1 MPTTLWFD
9 AVTDDIYTAWEDV
22 DSTAGLSIG
31 TVALDMRTGS
41 KSYSVKANGTPLSG
55 VPIAMLD
62 TYIAEISGSASGPAG
77 QVTITPRHAGT
88 TQLQLGP
95 YPGYP
100 TRLVTVTVIDTRA
113 TGVLSISPAPVA
125 TLDLMFGGITFT
137 AYYNGLPIV
146 AVGLEADNAN
156 IELVDVLTDNDGKF
170 RVEPLAIGTTSITV
184 TLDAD
189 ETYYTVDDDGE
200 LTAITGISGVA
211 TVVITIISTSPSA
224 SVVTAIRLSPST
236 PLIGLPIGGKP
247 RSIVILDNQFNPLPM
262 RNVEADVSLPGYV
275 RMSSDSKGGTFKIH
289 TVSVGEGKIAFS
301 YITNIGTTCY
311 LERRFTVL
319 P

>member
-1 MPTTLWFD
+1 MPISLWFD
-9 AVTDDIYTAWEDV
+9 AVTEDLYTAWDDQ

-41 KSYSVKANGTPLSG
+41 QSYSVKANGTPLSG
-55 VPIAMLD
+55 VPISIMD
-62 TYIAEISGSASGPAG
+62 TSVAAISGSASGPAG
-77 QVTITPRHAGT
+77 QVTITPKHTGT

-100 TRLVTVTVIDTRA
+100 TKLVTVTVIDTRA
-113 TGVLSISPAPVA
+113 TGVLSISPASVA

-146 AVGLEADNAN
+146 AVGLEASNAN

-170 RVEPLAIGTTSITV
+170 RVEPLVIGTTSITV

-189 ETYYTVDDDGE
+189 ETYYTVDADGE

-224 SVVTAIRLSPST
+224 SVITAIRLSPST
-236 PLIGLPIGGKP
+236 PLIGIPVGSRP
-247 RSIVILDNQFNPLPM
+247 RPVVILDNQFNPLPH
-262 RNVEADVSLPGYV
+262 RVVEADVSMPGYV
-275 RMSSDSKGGTFKIH
+275 RISSDSKGGTFRLYP
-289 TVSVGEGKIAFS
+289 VSVGEGKIVFS
-301 YITNIGTTCY
+301 YVTNIGSTCY